1 MKIETVLELLALANK
16 NKNTGTY
23 DGQSLPFEVGKKY
36 FIRTVTM
43 YYTGQLKSVN
53 GKFLILEDCAWIADT
68 GRFNET
74 IKDGSFS
81 EIEPFPKD
89 LILNSDSIVDA
100 TEINFKL
107 PLSVK

>member
-1 MKIETVLELLALANK
+1 MKTKTVLEPLALAIENK
-16 NKNTGTY
+16 NSGTY
-23 DGQSLPFEVGKKY
+23 TPSSLPFEIGKKY

-43 YYTGQLKSVN
+43 YYTGHVKDVN
-53 GKFLILEDCAWIADT
+53 GKFLILGDCAWIADT

-89 LILNSDSIVDA
+89 VIINSDCIVDA
-100 TEINFKL
+100 MEINFNL
-107 PLSVK
+107 PLAVK